1 MVATTNMKTTTE
13 TTTTTT
19 TTTTITTL
27 HGRGSNV
34 VQLFLWSVFAID
46 HRMGTLSQAN
56 KSNRVPTIDAFSRIV
71 LVFVFESS
79 FNGIIS
85 NS

>member
-1 MVATTNMKTTTE
+1 MCEFSKSVNGWCKKILIEKTVHKKMDKIITE
-13 TTTTTT
+13 PSKKTKS
-19 TTTTITTL
+19 L
-27 HGRGSNV
+27 K
-34 VQLFLWSVFAID
+34 D
-46 HRMGTLSQAN
+46 KN

-71 LVFVFESS
+71 LVLVFESS